1 MKYPSNLRKQIVLMS
16 DCARFLISNERVM
29 PSEIQ
34 DNNTLQVTWRK
45 KEQKK
50 LERFAKHFDP
60 KFFANSVSVFSRPK
74 RRREINIVTIMQA
87 FSAAVDEIQQLSSDN
102 LSVFRCRKT
111 YYDKELDFI
120 AHEAESLLIEI
131 AEKARELELKKFAL
145 SLIFDQKVLYDF
157 SMRRNRVLA
166 KMAKDRM
173 AYLKQIY
180 EGSPQD

>member
-16 DCARFLISNERVM
+16 DCARFLISGERVM
-29 PSEIQ
+29 PLDVQ
-34 DNNTLQVTWRK
+34 NNDTLRNNWCK
-45 KEQKK
+45 KEQRR

-60 KFFANSVSVFSRPK
+60 KFFANNVSVFSSFKK
-74 RRREINIVTIMQA
+74 RHNISAVAIMQA
-87 FSAAVDEIQQLSSDN
+87 FSSAVDEIKQLSSDN
-102 LSVFRCRKT
+102 LLVSRRRKT

-131 AEKARELELKKFAL
+131 AEKARELELKKFAM

-166 KMAKDRM
+166 KMAKDRI

-180 EGSPQD
+180 EEPPRD